1 VNSSQTG
8 TAIPETPSYRGNLT
22 IQLPSV
28 EPCMSKVQT
37 ETFTEPDEIA
47 AHILE
52 EFAAENSG
60 VAEVIPAAR
69 IRSHLDEVVADA
81 PALDE
86 AEYDDLYVDVK
97 DAVLEHDVII
107 A

>member
-1 VNSSQTG
+1 
-8 TAIPETPSYRGNLT
+8 
-22 IQLPSV
+22 
-28 EPCMSKVQT
+28 MSKAQA

-69 IRSHLDEVVADA
+69 IRSHLDELADS

-97 DAVLEHDVII
+97 DAVLEQDVII